1 MKIKAAGTRKSRKFM
16 LQNDSLES
24 RCVPATFGI
33 PWPNS
38 ERLTLSFAP
47 DDSTRISGQPNLLN
61 QSLNQQFSPM
71 ATLENSPESLWKKS
85 ILQAFEIWSSETNI
99 NFGVVSD
106 SGLDFG
112 AAGQSTGDSRF
123 GDIRIGGTEL
133 SSNTLAVSMPFD
145 PGMAGTYSGDLIFN
159 TSADLNKTPD
169 ELLRIALHEVG
180 HTLGLP
186 GSLNPKSVMSSPL
199 GSRTTL
205 DDSDVLAIQN
215 LYGKRNLDNYEI
227 RSTNNTPATATRLKL
242 QTYRNSNLPVIA
254 YGDLTSASD
263 IDYYSVEVPSKYS
276 GQVTLH
282 LQTAGISLLNAKI
295 SVLDEKGTV
304 VGNSS
309 IHDIGG
315 GATRVVLPQVVAGSK
330 LLVKIESISNNAFQV
345 GSYGMAASFDT
356 GSTVTSQRLSEVLE
370 GFYSDLSAEEIGK
383 LLTGQ
388 NGSLINDDLCSENRS
403 ENAMKLESRTGY
415 LNHSNFNYKGS
426 FSDSS
431 DLDYFQINNESDRGS
446 VLTVRVYSLGATMV
460 NPEIVFTKPD
470 GTVIPNKILLND
482 NGQMTVQ
489 LTDISGGE
497 PLRIRL
503 KSESG
508 LIGNYQ
514 MEAFFSDVAS
524 DTKNFLTGQLTSTSN
539 TKNYK
544 FYVAQTQLF
553 QFLNGMSLEPGSNGS
568 SRLEAAVIDS
578 WGHVVWSMQIGSGL
592 PQSDLPVVLN
602 SGEYRFQMKLVTTSS
617 TPVTANFKLTGS
629 NISDPVGPGIIDGT
643 TIPQYSDPLIPP
655 TFTYPGGIIMP
666 DPYFWSPI
674 LDPFY
679 DPYRYAGGGTW
690 IA

>member
-1 MKIKAAGTRKSRKFM
+1 
-16 LQNDSLES
+16 
-24 RCVPATFGI
+24 
-33 PWPNS
+33 
-38 ERLTLSFAP
+38 
-47 DDSTRISGQPNLLN
+47 
-61 QSLNQQFSPM
+61 
-71 ATLENSPESLWKKS
+71 
-85 ILQAFEIWSSETNI
+85 
-99 NFGVVSD
+99 
-106 SGLDFG
+106 
-112 AAGQSTGDSRF
+112 
-123 GDIRIGGTEL
+123 
-133 SSNTLAVSMPFD
+133 
-145 PGMAGTYSGDLIFN
+145 
-159 TSADLNKTPD
+159 
-169 ELLRIALHEVG
+169 
-180 HTLGLP
+180 
-186 GSLNPKSVMSSPL
+186 
-199 GSRTTL
+199 
-205 DDSDVLAIQN
+205 
-215 LYGKRNLDNYEI
+215 
-227 RSTNNTPATATRLKL
+227 
-242 QTYRNSNLPVIA
+242 
-254 YGDLTSASD
+254 
-263 IDYYSVEVPSKYS
+263 
-276 GQVTLH
+276 
-282 LQTAGISLLNAKI
+282 
-295 SVLDEKGTV
+295 
-304 VGNSS
+304 
-309 IHDIGG
+309 
-315 GATRVVLPQVVAGSK
+315 
-330 LLVKIESISNNAFQV
+330 
-345 GSYGMAASFDT
+345 
-356 GSTVTSQRLSEVLE
+356 
-370 GFYSDLSAEEIGK
+370 
-383 LLTGQ
+383 
-388 NGSLINDDLCSENRS
+388 
-403 ENAMKLESRTGY
+403 MKLESRTGY

-460 NPEIVFTKPD
+460 NPEIVITKPD
-470 GTVIPNKILLND
+470 GTVIPSKILLND
-482 NGQMTVQ
+482 NGQMTAQ
-489 LTDISGGE
+489 LTGITGSE